1 MFYAIDMLLQ
11 FLMDNGVPSGAD
23 EAVEVTFDALHLG
36 LGALIGA
43 AVGVV
48 VGLAIL
54 GIIRVF
60 TRRHP
65 ALRVF
70 NTPIT
75 KPLEFLMVFIGA
87 WIGFK
92 TQSASIS
99 SEVAPAWLPT
109 IDHLFLILVI
119 VSGTWLFASVLN
131 GLVSFLYARIEND
144 TEPRRTARIKTQ
156 MQILHRVAIATVW
169 VLGIAAVLLTF
180 PKARA
185 AGTSLFAS
193 AGIISVV
200 AGLAAQTT
208 LGNVFAGLQLAFSD
222 SLRVGDIVQ
231 YNGEYTTVEEITLTY
246 VVLAVWD
253 GRRIIVPSVKMTT
266 EAFENWTRRAP
277 DMLGG
282 VEWLVDWGFPI
293 DAARKQL
300 VYLLRKTD
308 LWDGRTGVL
317 QVVDSSEHDGL
328 LKVRALVSAV
338 DSPTLTD
345 LAYYVRESM
354 VKWIQEEAP
363 QAVPHRRLYQ
373 HDDLDFSAATER
385 SNEFVEKRIKREPP
399 AFTPQQKK
407 HKAKND
413 TAATEILSTEDA
425 TQISRVPL
433 AELITNTADSGSIN
447 DAEDETTSVR
457 TAGHESA
464 IFSGS
469 AEAEELAKKYSG
481 PGEEVYE
488 ERNRKITEAEEEAEA
503 EVAAEAKANSAE
515 LANSE
520 QKKEEKDD

>member
-1 MFYAIDMLLQ
+1 MIVQILRE
-11 FLMDNGVPSGAD
+11 NGAPAD
-23 EAVEVTFDALHLG
+23 AGEAVEATFDALQLG
-36 LGALIGA
+36 LGALVGAGIGL
-43 AVGVV
+43 VL
-48 VGLAIL
+48 GLAIL
-54 GIIRVF
+54 GVMRVF
-60 TRRHP
+60 ARRRP
-65 ALRVF
+65 AWNSF
-70 NTPIT
+70 NAPVA
-75 KPLEFLMVFIGA
+75 KPLEILMMAIGA
-87 WIGFK
+87 WIGFT
-92 TQSASIS
+92 TQSVAVH
-99 SEVAPAWLPT
+99 SEAAPAWLPKL
-109 IDHLFLILVI
+109 DHLFLILVI
-119 VSGTWLFASVLN
+119 VLATWLIAAMVN
-131 GLVSFLYARIEND
+131 GLVQFLYARIENE

-169 VLGIAAVLLTF
+169 VLGVAAVLLTF
-180 PKARA
+180 PGARA

-231 YNGEYTTVEEITLTY
+231 YDGEYTTVEEITLTY

-266 EAFENWTRRAP
+266 ESFENWTRRAP
-277 DMLGG
+277 EMLGG

-300 VYLLRKTD
+300 DYLLRETD

-317 QVVDSSEHDGL
+317 QVVDSVEHDGL
-328 LKVRALVSAV
+328 LKIRALISAA

-363 QAVPHRRLYQ
+363 QAVPHQRLYR
-373 HDDLDFSAATER
+373 HAELDFTAASER
-385 SNEFVEKRIKREPP
+385 SSELVEQRLAQEPP
-399 AFTPQQKK
+399 TFTPQHKVPRKTEK
-407 HKAKND
+407 H
-413 TAATEILSTEDA
+413 TAATEIITSRDIGRDSIP
-425 TQISRVPL
+425 ISRVPL
-433 AELITNTADSGSIN
+433 AELAANIPDSAFESEIPG
-447 DAEDETTSVR
+447 APTGER

-469 AEAEELAKKYSG
+469 AQAEELAKQYSG

-488 ERNRKITEAEEEAEA
+488 ERNRKLTETEEAL
-503 EVAAEAKANSAE
+503 VANSTENKEAKN
-515 LANSE
+515 
-520 QKKEEKDD
+520 D